1 MDRKSFC
8 QLIQGG
14 TIGLALLGSHV
25 QLFWCENAGTRVHAD
40 REVILQD
47 HICLVVVSNHIYMCV
62 LMYIYIIIRLYICD
76 YIYNIIYVYC
86 IYENKHI
93 NKCQPTKTKIFRT
106 KCQTRKKTTTHRTTL
121 MTTAFRNAPEN
132 PVGKIRGIPRLF
144 LMDTVS
150 IAANAADVASTIVT
164 MVAEL
169 SVDCKPRKNKTIRG
183 GWEKRCQCH

>member
-1 MDRKSFC
+1 M
-8 QLIQGG
+8 
-14 TIGLALLGSHV
+14 
-25 QLFWCENAGTRVHAD
+25 
-40 REVILQD
+40 
-47 HICLVVVSNHIYMCV
+47 
-62 LMYIYIIIRLYICD
+62 RLYIF
-76 YIYNIIYVYC
+76 NIIYVYC

-93 NKCQPTKTKIFRT
+93 NKMSTDKN
-106 KCQTRKKTTTHRTTL
+106 KKYSEPNVKPVKKHTQHIRTTL

-132 PVGKIRGIPRLF
+132 PVGKIRGVPRLF

-150 IAANAADVASTIVT
+150 VAANAADVASTIVT